1 MTERSK
7 IIRFSACDIERLLFR
22 MSSQFTPPLS
32 QQFDIQGYAIKL
44 SERAE
49 FLILDDEQVD
59 SLVAF
64 YTNHKEH
71 KAYIP
76 LVWVDG
82 AKRRRGI
89 GACMLTELHRHIKS
103 EGIETVGLEV
113 HKNNLSAFSLYSR
126 LGYRVVEDRNDKW
139 LMCFD
144 L

>member
-32 QQFDIQGYAIKL
+32 QQVDIQWYAIKL

-89 GACMLTELHRHIKS
+89 EIGRASCRE
-103 EGIETVGLEV
+103 
-113 HKNNLSAFSLYSR
+113 
-126 LGYRVVEDRNDKW
+126 RVSFAV
-139 LMCFD
+139 
-144 L
+144 

>member
-22 MSSQFTPPLS
+22 MNSQFTPLS
-32 QQFDIQGYAIKL
+32 QQVDIQGYAVKL

-49 FLILDDEQVD
+49 FLIMDAEQVD

-89 GACMLTELHRHIKS
+89 GACMLTELHLRH
-103 EGIETVGLEV
+103 
-113 HKNNLSAFSLYSR
+113 
-126 LGYRVVEDRNDKW
+126 
-139 LMCFD
+139 
-144 L
+144 

>member
-1 MTERSK
+1 MD
-7 IIRFSACDIERLLFR
+7 A
-22 MSSQFTPPLS
+22 
-32 QQFDIQGYAIKL
+32 
-44 SERAE
+44 
-49 FLILDDEQVD
+49 EQVD

-89 GACMLTELHRHIKS
+89 GARMLTELHRHIKS

-113 HKNNLSAFSLYSR
+113 HKNNSSAFSLYSR